1 MPVRFRSLTI
11 ATALVA
17 LGSSSA
23 LSAQSS
29 GPKFEVGGQVSAMRL
44 SDFADTNAGLGG
56 RFSYDALR
64 WMSLE
69 SEFTLFP
76 KDDVKVIGSLPEL
89 GTMYR
94 RRRAE
99 AFFGP
104 KMGVRNQRFGIFGK
118 VRPGFTSL
126 SHKGVECAGDVCA
139 LITTALP
146 VQLLAVPEYR
156 TEFALDLG
164 GVVEFYP
171 SARTILRF
179 DLGDTV
185 IRHRSSAPPCWG
197 DSCTSHNFSSRFGVG
212 FRF

>member
-1 MPVRFRSLTI
+1 MPVRFRALII
-11 ATALVA
+11 ATALITF
-17 LGSSSA
+17 GSSA
-23 LSAQSS
+23 LLAQSS

-44 SDFADTNAGLGG
+44 SDFAATNAGLGG

-64 WMSLE
+64 WMTLE
-69 SEFTLFP
+69 SEFTFFP
-76 KDDVKVIGSLPEL
+76 SDDVDVIGSIPEA
-89 GTMYR
+89 GTTYR

-104 KMGVRNQRFGIFGK
+104 KIGVRNQRLGLFGK

-126 SHKGVECAGDVCA
+126 SHKGVECTGDVCA
-139 LITTALP
+139 LMLP
-146 VQLLAVPEYR
+146 AQMFAVPEYR

-171 SARTILRF
+171 SPRTILRF
-179 DLGDTV
+179 DIGDTL

-197 DSCTSHNFSSRFGVG
+197 ESCTSHNFSSRFGFG